1 MESDLVVGIVLTALA
16 FAGLMWA
23 VFHGKYVVERIKR
36 GEYPHHPNP
45 DHSTAG
51 GEEREKGRTRE

>member
-1 MESDLVVGIVLTALA
+1 MESDLLVGIVLTALA
-16 FAGLMWA
+16 LAGLMWA
-23 VFHGKYVVERIKR
+23 VLHGKYVVERIKR

-51 GEEREKGRTRE
+51 GDEPVEGATRE